1 MEVAYG
7 EVDTMAQQELT
18 SGTLACNDSL
28 SQFVSATSKTSRVF
42 VDANPDA
49 GQPIQLL
56 ASSDMGRRALVVDES
71 AHALLLFNVDAKK
84 TICRWSA
91 SS

>member
-1 MEVAYG
+1 MERRGVRGAFCK
-7 EVDTMAQQELT
+7 L
-18 SGTLACNDSL
+18 SRDSL
-28 SQFVSATSKTSRVF
+28 SRFVSATSKTSRVL

-56 ASSDMGRRALVVDES
+56 ASSDMGRRALAVDES
-71 AHALLLFNVDAKK
+71 NHALLLFNVDTQK
-84 TICRWSA
+84 TICRWNA